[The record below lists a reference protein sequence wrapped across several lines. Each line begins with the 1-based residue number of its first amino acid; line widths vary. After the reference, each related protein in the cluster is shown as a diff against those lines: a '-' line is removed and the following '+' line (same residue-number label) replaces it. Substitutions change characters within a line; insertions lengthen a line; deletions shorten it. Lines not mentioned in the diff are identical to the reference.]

1 MSDAFASSRSLITWA
16 KKNTSKLNRRLSTFF
31 RRHGGYEPFAES
43 HPDKPGFFILK
54 VRMKK
59 QLPNDIPAAV
69 KDILSNL
76 RSALDHAVYAVAVTA
91 GTPKPGNAYF
101 PFSRTAEDFER
112 KLKGRC
118 KDVPTE
124 LFPFFRRCQPY
135 KGGNTALWALNVI
148 RGTNDHAFLVPTVGD
163 GFVAE
168 MIVEG
173 EGFHSAPAHPIWD
186 STKNEM
192 ELMTIRSEAKLKG
205 KFKLAFQ
212 ITFGEAEE
220 FSGRNIGEVLHL
232 FIELVATIVDE
243 IEAESKRLGIVR

>member
-101 PFSRTAEDFER
+101 PFRER
-112 KLKGRC
+112 QKTLKGSSRE
-118 KDVPTE
+118 DART
-124 LFPFFRRCQPY
+124 FRLSYSRSFA
-135 KGGNTALWALNVI
+135 GASHT
-148 RGTNDHAFLVPTVGD
+148 R
-163 GFVAE
+163 
-168 MIVEG
+168 EG
-173 EGFHSAPAHPIWD
+173 ILRSGHS
-186 STKNEM
+186 M
-192 ELMTIRSEAKLKG
+192 
-205 KFKLAFQ
+205 
-212 ITFGEAEE
+212 
-220 FSGRNIGEVLHL
+220 
-232 FIELVATIVDE
+232 
-243 IEAESKRLGIVR
+243 